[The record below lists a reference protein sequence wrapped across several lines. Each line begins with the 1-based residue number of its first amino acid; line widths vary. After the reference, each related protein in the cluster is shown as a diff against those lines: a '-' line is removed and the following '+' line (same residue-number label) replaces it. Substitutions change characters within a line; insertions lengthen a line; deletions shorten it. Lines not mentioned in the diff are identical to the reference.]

1 MHIEGK
7 ILYLNGFRMPIKM
20 METQREGEKER
31 EEILLHR
38 PKVMKEYERAHGK
51 LQYYHTETDISNT
64 MSSHVSF

>member
-31 EEILLHR
+31 
-38 PKVMKEYERAHGK
+38 G
-51 LQYYHTETDISNT
+51 N
-64 MSSHVSF
+64 SSSPS